1 MPTLAHKI
9 RLEPTRK
16 QEAAL
21 VCACGVSRFA
31 FNWGLQRW
39 NEVYREGGKPS
50 GYSLKREWNTVKP
63 VQFPWVYES
72 PKNANEQPFSDLQRA
87 FGNFFRGQAERP
99 KFKKRGKHDAFY
111 VSNDKLRLDGK
122 RVRLPV
128 IGWVRMREAL
138 RFEGKVLSARVSRE
152 ADQWHLAVQVQ
163 LAEALP
169 QSNGQGVIGVDLGL
183 THLATLSTGEKID
196 NPRALAVNLKRLQRL
211 SRQLS
216 RKQKGSKNRAKAKRK
231 IARLHLRI
239 SNLRADAL
247 HKLTTRLV
255 HENQVV
261 VAERLHV
268 KGMVR
273 NRRLSRSISDAG
285 WGVARGQLVYK
296 GALYGTEVIL
306 ADRFYPSS
314 KTCSGCGSV
323 KTKLDLGE
331 RVYVCME
338 CGLVIDRD
346 HNAALNLV
354 QYPGLQGNS
363 YACGE
368 GSSGSADAPPGET
381 ALVEAGTIPC
391 SLVGTK

>member
-1 MPTLAHKI
+1 M
-9 RLEPTRK
+9 
-16 QEAAL
+16 
-21 VCACGVSRFA
+21 VCACGVARFA

-50 GYSLKREWNTVKP
+50 GYSLKREWNTVKG

-72 PKNANEQPFSDLQRA
+72 PKNANEQPFSDLQVA
-87 FGNFFRGQAERP
+87 FGNFFRGRAKRP
-99 KFKKRGKHDAFY
+99 RFKKRGKRDAFY
-111 VSNDKLRLDGK
+111 VANDNLRLDGK

-152 ADQWHLAVQVQ
+152 ADQWHLSVQVE
-163 LAEALP
+163 LAEPLP
-169 QSNGQGVIGVDLGL
+169 QSEGQGVVGVDLGL
-183 THLATLSTGEKID
+183 THLATLSTGEKIE

-216 RKQKGSKNRAKAKRK
+216 RKQNGSKKRTKAKQK
-231 IARLHLRI
+231 LARLHLRI

-255 HENQVV
+255 RENQTV

-273 NRRLSRSISDAG
+273 NRSLSRAVSDAA
-285 WGVARGQLVYK
+285 WGEARRQLVYK
-296 GALYGTEVIL
+296 GDLYGTEVIL
-306 ADRFYPSS
+306 ADRYYPSS
-314 KTCSGCGSV
+314 KRCSGCGSV
-323 KTKLDLGE
+323 KAKLDLSE
-331 RVYVCME
+331 RLYVCME

-368 GSSGSADAPPGET
+368 GSSGPAAVSRDET
-381 ALVEAGTIPC
+381 TLVEAGTIPC
-391 SLVGTK
+391 PLVGTK